1 MRHVHSLHRR
11 LTASAAALALLPAAA
26 SADSI
31 NVFNWS
37 DYIAPDTL
45 ERFTAATGISV
56 TYDVFDSNDTLQ
68 ARLLAGASG
77 FDVVVPTDFAM
88 QRQIAAGLHQP
99 LNPDL
104 LPNLVHMDPDL
115 MALVAVFDPDNAH
128 GVIYKWGT
136 TGLGYN
142 VAAVAER
149 LGEDYE
155 VNSWSILFDPE
166 KAALFEDCGIAM
178 LDSATDMLPPAMNF
192 LGLDPNATDE
202 AGFTAAAD
210 LLLSVRPFVRYF
222 HSSQYITDLA
232 NGEICLAVG
241 WSGDVLQAAE
251 RAEDAGRGVEVG
263 YAIPNE
269 GAALW
274 FDMLV
279 IPADAPNPEGA
290 HAFINFLMDPEIAAA
305 NTNYV
310 MYPTANASALEF
322 VEPEILEDTTIFPTP
337 EAKAGLWTLQP
348 WSQAAD
354 RNATRT
360 WTRVRTGQ

>member
-1 MRHVHSLHRR
+1 MRTRR
-11 LTASAAALALLPAAA
+11 LALTSCTALFLPLAAQ
-26 SADSI
+26 ADSI

-45 ERFTAATGISV
+45 ERFTEATGIAV

-68 ARLLAGASG
+68 ARLMAGSSG

-88 QRQIAAGLHQP
+88 QRQIGAGLHQP
-99 LNPDL
+99 LDKDL
-104 LPNLVHMDPDL
+104 LPNLEHMDPEL
-115 MALVAVFDPDNAH
+115 MALVAAFDPDNAH

-136 TGLGYN
+136 TGIGYN
-142 VAAVAER
+142 AAAVAER
-149 LGEDYE
+149 LGEDYT
-155 VNSWSILFDPE
+155 VDSWAILFDPE

-178 LDSATDMLPPAMNF
+178 LDSHTDMLPPAMNF
-192 LGLDPNATDE
+192 LGLDPNSSDE
-202 AGFTAAAD
+202 DAFAAAAE
-210 LLLSVRPFVRYF
+210 LLLSVRPHVRYF

-241 WSGDVLQAAE
+241 WSGDVLQAAD
-251 RAEDAGRGVEVG
+251 RAEDAGRGIEIG

-274 FDMLV
+274 FDMLL

-290 HAFINFLMDPEIAAA
+290 HAFINFMMDPEIAAA

-310 MYPTANASALEF
+310 MYPTANAGAHEF
-322 VEPEILEDTTIFPTP
+322 IDPDVLNDPMIFPSD
-337 EAKAGLWTLQP
+337 EAKAGFWTLRPYDQRT
-348 WSQAAD
+348 D
-354 RNATRT
+354 RVATRT